1 MSVKGDS
8 DSDSIIEV
16 KITVIK
22 GRQIQNFDNQ
32 LLNTG

>member
-1 MSVKGDS
+1 MSVKG

-22 GRQIQNFDNQ
+22 ERQIQNFDNQ

>member
-1 MSVKGDS
+1 MTVKG

-32 LLNTG
+32 LLNT